1 MNYYNPYFYTMPTA
15 MTSAPK
21 VGLLSRLFGRS
32 GLTFSSI
39 LSGTQK
45 VLGVANQA
53 IPLVK
58 QVQPMMNNAKTMFKI
73 MNEFKRSDS
82 KPKSNNKATTKNNS
96 VYNSN
101 QPTKNIKTNN
111 TSENNT
117 SEKIESD
124 NNHHYEDY
132 DNGPT
137 FFI

>member
-1 MNYYNPYFYTMPTA
+1 MNYYNPYFYTMPTTL
-15 MTSAPK
+15 TSAPK
-21 VGLLSRLFGRS
+21 VGLFSRLFGRS

-39 LSGTQK
+39 LSGAQK

-82 KPKSNNKATTKNNS
+82 KPKNKNKFTAKNNDSNNQSNQTQKIKSNS
-96 VYNSN
+96 V
-101 QPTKNIKTNN
+101 
-111 TSENNT
+111 
-117 SEKIESD
+117 SEKSIESD
-124 NNHHYEDY
+124 NNHYEVA

>member
-1 MNYYNPYFYTMPTA
+1 MNYYNPYFYTMPTTL
-15 MTSAPK
+15 TSAPK
-21 VGLLSRLFGRS
+21 VGLFSRLFGRS

-82 KPKSNNKATTKNNS
+82 KTKSSKTTSKNNS
-96 VYNSN
+96 VYNNS
-101 QPTKNIKTNN
+101 QQTKNIKTNN
-111 TSENNT
+111 TP
-117 SEKIESD
+117 EKIESD
-124 NNHHYEDY
+124 NNHHYETDV
-132 DNGPT
+132 NGPT
-137 FFI
+137 FFM

>member
-1 MNYYNPYFYTMPTA
+1 MNYYNPYFYTMPTTL
-15 MTSAPK
+15 TSAPK
-21 VGLLSRLFGRS
+21 VGLFSRLFGRS

-82 KPKSNNKATTKNNS
+82 KTKSSKTTSKNNS
-96 VYNSN
+96 VYNNS
-101 QPTKNIKTNN
+101 QQTKNIKTNN
-111 TSENNT
+111 TP
-117 SEKIESD
+117 EKIESD
-124 NNHHYEDY
+124 NNHHYGTD

-137 FFI
+137 FFM